1 MMAAMRLL
9 LLLLL
14 LLPAPAL
21 AGRVALVIGNSAYTH
36 AGVLPNAA
44 SDAADMAD
52 TLAGL
57 GFQVY
62 GGTDMDHR
70 QMLEAVEAFSGA
82 IAPEDLALFYYA
94 GHGAQIG
101 AENYVI
107 PVDVQASDEVT
118 LAAASVRL
126 GTILRTM
133 ELRAD
138 RRIVI
143 LDACRN
149 NPFLQAA
156 ASRSGG
162 DPARGLAR
170 VEAGVG
176 SYIAFSTQPGN
187 IALDGQGRNSP
198 FTAALLRHI
207 GEPGADIHEVMRR
220 VRSDV
225 VQATGQTQVPWENSS
240 LVDQVFLAAADTPA
254 TPPPEPQPAPA
265 PAPEAAANPFAA
277 APAEPAPALQRLTP
291 PAPSGRYHYVGGLD
305 PKGDGFLALR
315 AGTSGNAPR
324 LARMPEGTLLTVL
337 ASDGVWRFVRLL
349 DGREGWAH
357 ANWIL
362 CCTSADA
369 APEPPP
375 PPPPPAPQPA
385 AGCADLWYARNAIFA
400 SYGYCFTSP
409 EGQQAFGNAGC
420 FRTADQVRAAMS
432 GTDRAR
438 VERLRNA
445 ERTQGC
451 R

>member
-1 MMAAMRLL
+1 MMPPMRLLLL

-21 AGRVALVIGNSAYTH
+21 AGRIALVIGNSAYTH

-44 SDAADMAD
+44 NDAADMAD
-52 TLAGL
+52 KLATL
-57 GFQVY
+57 GFQVF
-62 GGTDMDHR
+62 GGVDLDHR
-70 QMLEAVEAFSGA
+70 QMLQAVDDFSKA

-107 PVDVQASDEVT
+107 PVDVQASDEVA
-118 LAAASVRL
+118 LAEASVRL

-162 DPARGLAR
+162 EPARGLAR

-187 IALDGQGRNSP
+187 IALDGNGRNSP
-198 FTAALLRHI
+198 FTAALLTHI
-207 GEPGADIHEVMRR
+207 AEPGADIHAVMRR
-220 VRSDV
+220 VRADV

-240 LVDQVFLAAADTPA
+240 LVDQVFLASADA
-254 TPPPEPQPAPA
+254 PPVPEPQPLPQ
-265 PAPEAAANPFAA
+265 PQPQKLSNPFAEAPSRQEPA
-277 APAEPAPALQRLTP
+277 APP
-291 PAPSGRYHYVGGLD
+291 PAPGERYHYVGGLD
-305 PKGDGFLALR
+305 PNGDGFLALR
-315 AGTSGNAPR
+315 AGTSGNARR
-324 LARMPEGTLLTVL
+324 LAKMPEGTLLTVL
-337 ASDGVWRFVRLL
+337 ASDGPWRYVRLL

-362 CCTSADA
+362 CCTAAAAA
-369 APEPPP
+369 APEPQLA
-375 PPPPPAPQPA
+375 APQPA
-385 AGCADLWYARNAIFA
+385 TGCRDLWYERNAIFA

-420 FRTADQVRAAMS
+420 FRNADQVRAAMS
-432 GTDRAR
+432 GTDRAK
-438 VERLRNA
+438 VERLRSA